1 MIFKLL
7 PEFNKNIY
15 MLAFNI
21 IEKIDEGIIVF
32 DEEIK
37 KLEDLYEESKK
48 NFSGLGKRKQRTS
61 MLRSCIKLLMAYQKT
76 VDDPKYKKLDHKL
89 ISNNPVFVKQAFKNL
104 ADCENLYFKNR

>member
-7 PEFNKNIY
+7 PEFNKDIY

-21 IEKIDEGIIVF
+21 IEKIDEDVIIF

-37 KLEDLYEESKK
+37 KLEGFHEESKK
-48 NFSGLGKRKQRTS
+48 NFSGFGKRKQRTN
-61 MLRSCIKLLMAYQKT
+61 MLKSCTKLLRAYQKT

-89 ISNNPVFVKQAFKNL
+89 ISNNPVFVKKAFKNL